1 MACIAASAFPATDSV
16 RVKSARVRRVT
27 VTGSESTGKT
37 WLAER
42 LARRFDTVWS
52 REFSREYAL
61 SKTAPLSPSDVEPIA
76 RGQMGGEDDVLS
88 RARGLAI
95 LDTDLVST
103 VVYAEHY
110 YGQCPRWIEEEARVR
125 LADLYLLCDIDVP
138 WVAGPA
144 RDRPH
149 ARQEIQAAFAAQ
161 LDRYAAPY
169 VVVRGSW
176 EERESTAVT
185 AIESHFAL
193 RSPQKR

>member
-1 MACIAASAFPATDSV
+1 MAGLTARTVSAGDGV
-16 RVKSARVRRVT
+16 RVSRERVHRVA

-42 LARRFDTVWS
+42 LATRFRTVWS
-52 REFSREYAL
+52 REFSREYAVQ
-61 SKTAPLSPSDVEPIA
+61 KAAPLDAADVEPIA
-76 RGQMGGEDDVLS
+76 RGQMQAEDEMLR

-110 YGQCPRWIEEEARVR
+110 YGRCPQWVEEAARAR

-138 WVAGPA
+138 WAADAV

-149 ARQEIQAAFAAQ
+149 DRRGIQAAFIGRLEA
-161 LDRYAAPY
+161 YGAPY
-169 VVVRGSW
+169 VNVRGIW
-176 EERESTAVT
+176 EEREAGAVA
-185 AIESHFAL
+185 AIEQRV
-193 RSPQKR
+193 RSESEE

>member
-1 MACIAASAFPATDSV
+1 MNHE
-16 RVKSARVRRVT
+16 RGRRVT

-42 LARRFDTVWS
+42 LAIHFGTMWS

-61 SKTAPLSPSDVEPIA
+61 QKAAPLDAMDVEPIA
-76 RGQMGGEDDVLS
+76 RGQMRLEDELLR
-88 RARGLAI
+88 RAPRLAI

-110 YGQCPRWIEEEARVR
+110 YGRCPPWIEDEARAR
-125 LADLYLLCDIDVP
+125 LARLYLLCDIDVP
-138 WVAGPA
+138 WVADPA

-149 ARQEIQAAFAAQ
+149 ARHEIQSAFIKC
-161 LDRYAAPY
+161 LERFGAPY
-169 VVVRGSW
+169 VGVRGVW
-176 EERESTAVT
+176 EEREALAIA

-193 RSPQKR
+193 SSSQDR

>member
-1 MACIAASAFPATDSV
+1 MS
-16 RVKSARVRRVT
+16 RARARRVT

-42 LARRFDTVWS
+42 LAIRFGTVWS
-52 REFSREYAL
+52 REFSREYAMH
-61 SKTAPLSPSDVEPIA
+61 KAAPLDASDVEPIA
-76 RGQMGGEDDVLS
+76 RGQMRAEDDLLR

-110 YGQCPRWIEEEARVR
+110 YGRCPPWVEEAARDR

-138 WVAGPA
+138 WLPDPA

-149 ARQEIQAAFAAQ
+149 ARRELHAAFTAQ
-161 LDRYAAPY
+161 LERYGANY
-169 VVVRGSW
+169 LVVGGIW
-176 EERESTAVT
+176 EEREAAAVQ
-185 AIESHFAL
+185 AIEANIIGANEE
-193 RSPQKR
+193 